1 VWWIRR
7 DVDLRQ
13 RARRLPGD
21 RYVRALWGR
30 RRGAGVAVPGSP
42 APGSGGAE
50 EPVRALR
57 EIAFAALVGI
67 AAGVALGWCY
77 GSAGAL

>member
-1 VWWIRR
+1 
-7 DVDLRQ
+7 
-13 RARRLPGD
+13 
-21 RYVRALWGR
+21 
-30 RRGAGVAVPGSP
+30 VAVPGSP

-67 AAGVALGWCY
+67 VVGIAFGWCY
-77 GSAGAL
+77 GLAGAL